1 MNTPDPSPD
10 WLDQVQSGRPTGAES
25 AALRRLLSARPREA
39 ARLEDELALNAALDL
54 PLKLRLPPRASTNF
68 SSRVWAEIDRSPA
81 STRHFSGWRLL
92 EWIQG
97 FQNQPA
103 ATATV
108 AALLVAGTLGW
119 TGLRTHQRTVL
130 AVSLAEVSRTTP
142 DVEILRD
149 FESIRALT
157 VKPEAGDLALIAALD
172 TPSNTSS
179 DTPSTGR

>member
-54 PLKLRLPPRASTNF
+54 PLKLRLPPGASTNF

-81 STRHFSGWRLL
+81 SARRSSGWRIL

-97 FQNQPA
+97 FRIHPA
-103 ATATV
+103 AAAVAT
-108 AALLVAGTLGW
+108 LLVAGTLGW
-119 TGLRTHQRTVL
+119 TGLRTHQRSVL
-130 AVSLAEVSRTTP
+130 AVNLAEVSRTTP
-142 DVEILRD
+142 DVDVLRD
-149 FESIRALT
+149 FESIRALA
-157 VKPEAGDLALIAALD
+157 VKPEPGDLALIAALD
-172 TPSNTSS
+172 TPP
-179 DTPSTGR
+179 DAPSAGR